1 MGILESCVLW
11 TEDMGLLAP
20 EKPRIKSVWGTPQS
34 GYSSLPTE
42 DQLSEA
48 FLKKVRVL
56 FEKHKVSDEQGQLL
70 VSHVLARAGNAR
82 RRMWV
87 SAAGE

>member
-56 FEKHKVSDEQGQLL
+56 FEKQIRSET
-70 VSHVLARAGNAR
+70 SNGNF
-82 RRMWV
+82 WSV
-87 SAAGE
+87 TC